1 VTLPYNIVMLA
12 IDLVAI
18 GLLRRRPGV
27 AVWFGLMCCAGA
39 VAVVLG
45 ALLGMAFEN
54 HFGVI
59 RLWTYGIFVHG
70 TALLMATAVLWRRCH
85 RWLASAAVLAVLA
98 LVAIAVDAF
107 LIEPTRLEV
116 SHWRITSAKIH
127 KPLRIVVLADLQ
139 TDHIGPF
146 QERVLMQ
153 MLEEEPDVVFFAGDY
168 IQSSWEE
175 QESLREQFRR
185 ILRKPAF
192 RELASKKVFAV
203 RGNCDPRD
211 WDELF
216 KRTGLDVT
224 IVEDSRS
231 FDLGEIGLTCL
242 GMRDSSDT
250 SLVVANPAPER
261 FHLVLG
267 HLPNFARGKID
278 ADLLVAGHTH
288 GGQVR
293 LPWIGPLMTL
303 SRVPRAW
310 AAGMTQ
316 LPGDRT
322 LLVTRG
328 IGMERDG
335 APRIRFLCRPELMVI
350 DLVPEERK
358 K

>member
-12 IDLVAI
+12 VDLVAI
-18 GLLRRRPGV
+18 GLLRRHRGV
-27 AVWFGLMCCAGA
+27 AVWFGLMVCAGA

-45 ALLGMAFEN
+45 GFLGMAFEN

-59 RLWTYGIFVHG
+59 RLWTYGVFLHG
-70 TALLMATAVLWRRCH
+70 TALLIATAVLWRRCH

-98 LVAIAVDAF
+98 IVAIAIDAF
-107 LIEPTRLEV
+107 LIEPTWLEV
-116 SHWRITSAKIH
+116 SHWRIASANIH
-127 KPLRIVVLADLQ
+127 KPLRIAVLADLQ

-146 QERVLMQ
+146 QERVLLQ
-153 MLEEEPDVVFFAGDY
+153 MLEEEPDVVLFAGDY
-168 IQSSWEE
+168 IQSSWDD
-175 QESLREQFRR
+175 QESLRERFRR

-192 RELASKKVFAV
+192 RQWSSKKVFAL

-216 KRTGLDVT
+216 QRTGLDVA

-231 FDLGEIGLTCL
+231 FDLGEVELTCL
-242 GMRDSSDT
+242 GLRDSFDT
-250 SLVVANPAPER
+250 SLAIANPTPGRFHVVA
-261 FHLVLG
+261 G
-267 HLPNFARGKID
+267 HAPNFARGKID
-278 ADLLVAGHTH
+278 ADFLVAGHTH

-293 LPWIGPLMTL
+293 LPWIGPLMIL

-310 AAGMTQ
+310 GAGMTQ
-316 LPGDRT
+316 LPGGRA

-335 APRIRFLCRPELMVI
+335 APRIRFLCRPELMII
-350 DLVPEERK
+350 DLVPDK
-358 K
+358 